1 MKKRSFAL
9 LALGTVMA
17 AALGVGT
24 FTACKPAET
33 EPESGY
39 INGVNVFYGDG
50 DEAHMQGWIVSETND
65 AWTVEENY
73 VDEAAEG
80 SPTVT
85 KLGYS
90 KNEAWRNF
98 GVKIDGRYSDFA
110 YLNVTMRAKTRG
122 NSTRPVTVN
131 MKIVNPITGKDDMNV
146 LGSDLYF
153 DVSSEEYVTYTFAIP
168 HTYLQLMDVVT
179 DVCLFPDPGIAN
191 SDTIYAGDI
200 YVKDM
205 WFSKTAP
212 EDGYTPVMA
221 TGTQSYISETV
232 AQAFGIEHLLAT
244 RPVEDVRGEF
254 TGEFTGGFCYGVHK
268 IDRLKEFCAKH
279 RIALSD
285 LAQSVTY
292 TDSITDLPLLQFV
305 ESFHGHVV
313 ATNPDP
319 QLKEQAQKS
328 GWALLKLF
336 DRA

>member
-1 MKKRSFAL
+1 MKLAIFDMDGTLMPIDVGVVWVDFLAQRSGADLSDALVLKQKYLEDYYCGRFQVEPFMYFHMGLLKRFSRQNLDRLREQF
-9 LALGTVMA
+9 
-17 AALGVGT
+17 
-24 FTACKPAET
+24 
-33 EPESGY
+33 
-39 INGVNVFYGDG
+39 
-50 DEAHMQGWIVSETND
+50 
-65 AWTVEENY
+65 
-73 VDEAAEG
+73 
-80 SPTVT
+80 
-85 KLGYS
+85 
-90 KNEAWRNF
+90 
-98 GVKIDGRYSDFA
+98 VK
-110 YLNVTMRAKTRG
+110 
-122 NSTRPVTVN
+122 
-131 MKIVNPITGKDDMNV
+131 
-146 LGSDLYF
+146 
-153 DVSSEEYVTYTFAIP
+153 
-168 HTYLQLMDVVT
+168 DVVLPNIT
-179 DVCLFPDPGIAN
+179 SSAKSLVA
-191 SDTIYAGDI
+191 AM
-200 YVKDM
+200 K
-205 WFSKTAP
+205 